1 MTADSLSETA
11 VPAAEPLTPSAGTLL
26 RDYREALGIKPE
38 ALASKLHVPV
48 GKLLALEQDRLDALP
63 DAMFAR
69 ALTLAVCRQLHTDPA
84 PVLARLP
91 QKDVSR
97 LVSLNERG
105 LDFPLKRPSL
115 LPASGLRAW
124 VAWPRWV
131 WVGLV
136 LTGAL
141 LIWIS
146 SSNDSTPASVPT
158 SQVVVPLTVPVV
170 PPVTTAPVATP
181 DVSPAASPVV
191 SPVAVPGEADAS
203 ARMAPASAAPVVQG
217 GKWVVT
223 PVQPNVV
230 VLTPVSPS
238 ISSEGASK

>member
-1 MTADSLSETA
+1 MTADSLSDTV
-11 VPAAEPLTPSAGTLL
+11 VPATEPLTPSAGTLL
-26 RDYREALGIKPE
+26 RGYREALGIKPE

-69 ALTLAVCRQLHTDPA
+69 ALTLAVCRQLQTDPA

-97 LVSLNERG
+97 LVALNERG

-131 WVGLV
+131 WGGLA
-136 LTGAL
+136 LAGAML
-141 LIWIS
+141 VWLS
-146 SSNDSTPASVPT
+146 SSNDSTPASVSP
-158 SQVVVPLTVPVV
+158 SQVVVPLTAPVA
-170 PPVTTAPVATP
+170 PPVTTAPAVTPTVSPVA
-181 DVSPAASPVV
+181 SPAASSVV
-191 SPVAVPGEADAS
+191 VPGEADVS
-203 ARMAPASAAPVVQG
+203 ARTAPGSVAPQVQG

-230 VLTPVSPS
+230 VLTPISPS